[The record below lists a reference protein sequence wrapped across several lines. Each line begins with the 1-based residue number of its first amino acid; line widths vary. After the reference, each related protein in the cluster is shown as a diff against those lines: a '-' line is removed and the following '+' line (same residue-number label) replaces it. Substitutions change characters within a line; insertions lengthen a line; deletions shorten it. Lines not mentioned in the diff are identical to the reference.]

1 MGVYRKYDLRKVI
14 NASGTMTSLGASSV
28 SREVIESMREILP
41 LFVEMKDLQR
51 KASEVIVKATGAE
64 AGFVTACA
72 ASGITLTVAACM
84 TGENL
89 GKVEQLPDTTGM
101 KNEVII
107 QKGHAVNFGA
117 SVTQTIRLSGA
128 KVIEIGNVTGT
139 GTYQLESTINENTAS
154 AMYVVSHHTLQY
166 GCIPLPLFIKT
177 THKYNIPV
185 IVDAA
190 AEYNLRGFIAT
201 GADIVIY
208 SGHKFLGGPT
218 SGLVAGRKDLIRSC
232 YFQEIG
238 IGRTMK
244 VGKEGI
250 VGLIAALEGWE
261 KKDHKKIREIEEE
274 RAKRIINKLE
284 KIKGLGV
291 SPEPDPTGNPVTR
304 VKVKINPNS
313 AGLSAFE
320 LSREL
325 SKGEPAIKVRNHH
338 VDEGFFYLDVCNI
351 LEEEDIDV
359 ICNKI
364 IEILSKSDEEKK
376 EIKKKYLY
384 SPNLA
389 DLEIM
394 ERKNWLKPD
403 FRQ

>member
-1 MGVYRKYDLRKVI
+1 MDVYRKYELRKVI

-28 SREVIESMREILP
+28 SREVIESMKEILP
-41 LFVEMKDLQR
+41 LFVEMKDLQK
-51 KASEVIVKATGAE
+51 KASEVIAKATGAE

-72 ASGITLTVAACM
+72 ASAITLAVAACM
-84 TGENL
+84 TGEDL

-107 QKGHAVNFGA
+107 QKGHAINFGA

-128 KVIEIGNVTGT
+128 KVIEIGDVTGT
-139 GTYQLESTINENTAS
+139 GTYQLESDINENTVATV
-154 AMYVVSHHTLQY
+154 YVVSHHTLQY

-177 THKYNIPV
+177 AHKYNIPV

-190 AEYNLRGFIAT
+190 AEYNLRRFIAA
-201 GADIVIY
+201 GVDIVIY
-208 SGHKFLGGPT
+208 SGHKSLGGPT

-250 VGLIAALEGWE
+250 VGLIAALEEWE
-261 KKDHKKIREIEEE
+261 MKDHKKIREIEEE
-274 RAKRIINKLE
+274 RVKRIVNKLE
-284 KIKGLGV
+284 KIKGLEI

-304 VKVKINPNS
+304 VKVTINTNP

-325 SKGEPAIKVRNHH
+325 GKGEPTIKVRNHH
-338 VDEGFFYLDVCNI
+338 VDEGFFYLDVCSI
-351 LEEEDIDV
+351 LEEEDVDV

-376 EIKKKYLY
+376 EIRKKYLY
-384 SPNLA
+384 SPNLT
-389 DLEIM
+389 DLEAIKR
-394 ERKNWLKPD
+394 EKWLEE
-403 FRQ
+403 